1 MISSLRGEILRFT
14 YGQAAQSLKRDRNAY
29 ARDDIYLIYYMYYL
43 THRPRTIAQLDNT
56 QVRDKMEKILSAKT
70 IPHAMLFV
78 GSKGMGKT
86 STARIVA
93 KALNCLENKFA
104 AKSES
109 FEPCNT
115 CTNCISIDTGSS
127 PDVVEQ
133 DAASNRG
140 IDEVRKIIKE
150 SAFAPMTGTY
160 RIYII
165 DEAHMITT
173 DAFNAL
179 LKTLEEPPKTVI
191 FILATT
197 NEEKI
202 PSTIISRCVRIPF
215 GSAVTADIEHM
226 LDRIA
231 QEEKIPLTDELRT
244 LISTYSDN
252 SFRDAAKLLE
262 ELVVQQKLTVE
273 DAENYL
279 GIRAKQQLLSIMQ
292 AQSLAESLQW
302 VEEFSENGG
311 NIKRVIEDMLQTL
324 RKQLLLK
331 SNVTSETTDLGY
343 TLQEVT
349 MLMKL
354 LHEAYINLKIS
365 PINSLPL
372 EIAVVE
378 FYNHRNKK

>member
-1 MISSLRGEILRFT
+1 
-14 YGQAAQSLKRDRNAY
+14 
-29 ARDDIYLIYYMYYL
+29 MYYL
-43 THRPRTIAQLDNT
+43 THRPKTITDLDNT
-56 QVRDKMEKILSAKT
+56 QVREKMQHILSSKT

-104 AKSES
+104 GKGSS
-109 FEPCNT
+109 IEPCNK
-115 CTNCISIDTGSS
+115 CSNCISIDTGSS

-150 SAFAPMTGTY
+150 SAFAPMTGKY
-160 RIYII
+160 RVYII

-179 LKTLEEPPKTVI
+179 LKTLEEPPKSVV

-197 NEEKI
+197 NEEKV

-215 GSAVTADIEHM
+215 GHAELTDIEHM
-226 LDRIA
+226 LTRIA
-231 QEEKIPLTDELRT
+231 KAENIPLTDTLQT
-244 LISTYSDN
+244 LIATYSDN
-252 SFRDAAKLLE
+252 SFRDAAKLFE
-262 ELVVQQKLTVE
+262 ELVTQDKLTVD
-273 DAENYL
+273 DAESYL
-279 GIRAKQQLLSIMQ
+279 GIRAKQQLLSIMK
-292 AQSLAESLQW
+292 SEGLTESLKW
-302 VEEFSENGG
+302 VEEFTDNGG

-324 RKQLLLK
+324 KKQLLFK
-331 SNVTSETTDLGY
+331 SNVTTDQKDLGFSI
-343 TLQEVT
+343 QEIT
-349 MLMKL
+349 ILMKL
-354 LHEAYINLKIS
+354 LHEAYMNLKVS
-365 PINSLPL
+365 PIESLPL

-378 FYNHRNKK
+378 FYNYRKK